1 MSTTNFLELP
11 AIAIR
16 QGGQRELYAFAVDGK
31 QLHDFAQ
38 VSRLRRGD
46 DENIAG
52 YQRPEVLSHIAEIRN
67 YLESE
72 APMLPNAIV
81 VAFDSRVTFRPLEGK
96 RTGEGPWHGHL
107 LIPKEALSDEMKPGW
122 IVDGQ
127 QRSAALRDARLGVF
141 PVFVTGFV
149 TDNVAEQREQF
160 ILVNSTKPLPKGLIY
175 ELLPGTDVQLS
186 SHLQRRR
193 FPAYLLERLN
203 YDSRSPLHLAIQ
215 TPTNPFVDLGART
228 RRGFR
233 TREGEP
239 KVAKSAGKSAPSA
252 ECVSL
257 GATSPIASRAGKPKV
272 QGFIKDNS
280 ILRMIEN
287 SLNDGALYRCRLQ
300 ADNERDNDRILEL
313 LFNFWNAV
321 ALVFQDAWSK
331 PPTRSRLTH
340 GVGIVS
346 MGHVMDAISDRHRNT
361 GIPTVEQF
369 AADLKPLV
377 PLCAWTNGYWDFG
390 PGTQRKWDE
399 LQNTSRDIQLVANFL
414 LVQYKRLVWSAL

>member
-1 MSTTNFLELP
+1 MSKIDYLELP

-16 QGGQRELYAFAVDGK
+16 QGGRRELYAFGVDGK

-38 VSRLRRGD
+38 ISRLSRD
-46 DENIAG
+46 DNQNIAG
-52 YQRPEVLSHIAEIRN
+52 YQRPEVVAHIAEIRN

-81 VAFDSRVTFRPLEGK
+81 VAFDSRIQFRPFSAQLAD
-96 RTGEGPWHGHL
+96 EGPCHGHL
-107 LIPKEALSDEMKPGW
+107 LIPKSALSDQNKPGW

-127 QRSAALRDARLGVF
+127 QRSAALRDAKLDAF
-141 PVFVTGFV
+141 PVFVIGFV

-175 ELLPGTDVQLS
+175 ELLPGTDIQLS

-215 TPTNPFVDLGART
+215 TPTNPYRDLGART
-228 RRGFR
+228 QRGFQARNGGR
-233 TREGEP
+233 TGAKREAVTGTTQDGSETNS
-239 KVAKSAGKSAPSA
+239 KSIPGGHAGK
-252 ECVSL
+252 V
-257 GATSPIASRAGKPKV
+257 KV

-280 ILRMIEN
+280 ILKMLEN

-300 ADNERDNDRILEL
+300 ADGEMDTERILEL
-313 LFNFWNAV
+313 LFNFWSAV
-321 ALVFQDAWSK
+321 AKVFDDAWNK
-331 PPTRSRLTH
+331 PPTRSRLSH

-346 MGHVMDAISDRHRNT
+346 MGHVMDAISDRYRST
-361 GIPTVEQF
+361 GIPTYEQF
-369 AADLKPLV
+369 ATDLARLEPF
-377 PLCAWTNGYWDFG
+377 CSWTDGYWNFA
-390 PGTQRKWDE
+390 PGMQRKWNE
-399 LQNTSRDIQLVANFL
+399 IQNTSRDIQLVANYL
-414 LVQYKRLVWSAL
+414 LIKYKQLVWD